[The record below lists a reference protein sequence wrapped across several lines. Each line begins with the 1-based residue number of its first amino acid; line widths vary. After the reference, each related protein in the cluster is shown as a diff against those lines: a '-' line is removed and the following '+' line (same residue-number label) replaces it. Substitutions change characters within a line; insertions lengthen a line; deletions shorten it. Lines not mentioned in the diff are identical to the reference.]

1 MNRTK
6 AVFLDVGWTLLY
18 PRESLWEIFAAV
30 STEAGAEISAAEI
43 EGFVHSLTHRSRD
56 RAIAQLESGARYS
69 DSDEEF
75 VALFHALGQL
85 VYRRAGVPGDY
96 DSFAAG
102 FFERFWKAENWA
114 IFPEVFDALEELR
127 RRGVRLAALSNA
139 GSDLVAFLDA
149 LGLYKWFDFAVV
161 SAIEGVKKPDR
172 RIFERALER
181 ASVEA
186 HEAIH
191 VGDMFLEDVLG
202 ARRAGL
208 RPLLMDRGE
217 RAMFPNH
224 PEVAEHPPGSLEV
237 VRNLHDVVAA
247 LDSA

>member
-18 PRESLWEIFAAV
+18 PRESLWETFAAV
-30 STEAGAEISAAEI
+30 STESGTEISAAEV
-43 EGFVHSLTHRSRD
+43 EGFVHALTQKSRD
-56 RAIAQLESGARYS
+56 HAIAELESGARYS

-75 VALFHALGQL
+75 TSLFHSLGQL
-85 VYRRAGVPGDY
+85 IYQTAGIPGDY

-102 FFERFWKAENWA
+102 FFERFWKGENWA
-114 IFPEVFDALEELR
+114 IFPDVFEALAELR
-127 RRGVRLAALSNA
+127 ARGVRLAALSNA
-139 GSDLVAFLDA
+139 GSDLVAFLDS

-181 ASVEA
+181 AGVEP

-224 PEVAEHPPGSLEV
+224 SEAAEHPPGSLEV
-237 VRNLHDVVAA
+237 VRDLYGVVAA
-247 LDSA
+247 LDSL